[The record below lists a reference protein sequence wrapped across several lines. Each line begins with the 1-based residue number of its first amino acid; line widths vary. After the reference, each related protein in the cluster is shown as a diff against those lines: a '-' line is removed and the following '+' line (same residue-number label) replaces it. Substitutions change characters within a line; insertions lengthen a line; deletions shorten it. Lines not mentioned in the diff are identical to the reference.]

1 MALLFISLILLF
13 IYTWLIFFYRKSWL
27 GIKEFKIGQGWKSK
41 NPVFISI
48 IIAAR
53 NEEENIGHC
62 IKSIIEQTYPSQ
74 MFEVI
79 VVDDHS
85 TDSTA
90 AIVNSFRI
98 ENLHV
103 IKLEDYLGN
112 QELNSY
118 KKKAVETAIG
128 QARGNLIVTTDADCI
143 VPPRWLEIIA
153 NYHEATGDVFIVA
166 PVTYIRPLVTGSF
179 FNQLLNVF
187 QTLDFMMLQG
197 ITGASVHRKFHNMC
211 NGANLA
217 YEKKGFIEAG
227 GFSGI
232 DAIASG
238 DDMLLM
244 HKIQNLYPD
253 KIGYLKSAGVIV
265 QTHPAKNIREFL
277 NQRIRWASKADKYP
291 EKKITGVLALVYL
304 FNAWIFFIAICSFFY
319 LKALYLLL
327 ILLGIK
333 TLAEL
338 LLLVPVAIF
347 FKNRKMIWWFI
358 LCQPFHII
366 YTLLVGWLGKFG
378 TYRWKGRNVK

>member
-1 MALLFISLILLF
+1 MALLLISLFLLL
-13 IYTWLIFFYRKSWL
+13 IYTWLIFYYRKSWL
-27 GIKEFKIGQGWKSK
+27 EIKEFKIGEDWKLK

-53 NEEENIGHC
+53 NEEENIGYC
-62 IKSIIEQTYPSQ
+62 IKSIIEQTYPCHL
-74 MFEVI
+74 FEVI

-90 AIVNSFRI
+90 AIVNSFRK

-103 IKLEDYLGN
+103 IKLEDYIGN
-112 QELNSY
+112 QEINSY
-118 KKKAVETAIG
+118 KKRAVETAIG
-128 QARGNLIVTTDADCI
+128 QARGRLIVTTDADCV
-143 VPPRWLEIIA
+143 VPLQWLELIA
-153 NYHEATGDVFIVA
+153 NYHKRTGVVLIVA
-166 PVTYIRPLVTGSF
+166 PVTYTRPPITDSF
-179 FNQLLNVF
+179 FNRFLKVF
-187 QTLDFMMLQG
+187 QSLDFMMLQG
-197 ITGASVHRKFHNMC
+197 ITGASVYKKFHNMC

-217 YEKKGFIEAG
+217 YEKKVFIEAG

-232 DAIASG
+232 DKIASG

-244 HKIQNLYPD
+244 HKIQKLYPD

-265 QTHPAKNIREFL
+265 QTHPAKNIREFV

-291 EKKITGVLALVYL
+291 DKKITGVLVLVYL

-319 LKALYLLL
+319 LKALFLLL
-327 ILLGIK
+327 LLLGIK

-338 LLLVPVAIF
+338 LLLFPVAVF
-347 FKNRKMIWWFI
+347 FKNRKMLWWFI

-366 YTLLVGWLGKFG
+366 YTLLAGWLGKFD

>member
-1 MALLFISLILLF
+1 MALLLISLFLLF
-13 IYTWLIFFYRKSWL
+13 IYAWLIFFYWNSWL
-27 GIKEFKIGQGWKSK
+27 DIKEFTIGQNCKLK
-41 NPVFISI
+41 NPVFITI

-62 IKSIIEQTYPSQ
+62 IKSIIEQTYPGNL
-74 MFEVI
+74 FEVM

-90 AIVNSFRI
+90 TIVNSFRR

-103 IKLEDYLGN
+103 IKLEDYVGN
-112 QELNSY
+112 QKLNSY

-128 QARGNLIVTTDADCI
+128 QAKGSLIVTTDADCV
-143 VPPRWLEIIA
+143 VPPHWLEIIA
-153 NYHEATGDVFIVA
+153 NYHEVTGNVFIVA
-166 PVTYIRPLVTGSF
+166 PVTYRKTAVKGSF
-179 FNQLLNVF
+179 FNQLLHVF

-197 ITGASVHRKFHNMC
+197 ITGASVHRNFHNMC

-217 YEKKGFIEAG
+217 YEKKVFIEAG

-232 DAIASG
+232 DEIASG

-244 HKIQNLYPD
+244 HKIQKLYPD
-253 KIGYLKSAGVIV
+253 KIGYLKSADVIV
-265 QTHPAKNIREFL
+265 QTHPAKNIREFM

-291 EKKITGVLALVYL
+291 DKKITGVLVLVYL
-304 FNAWIFFIAICSFFY
+304 LNAWIFIIAICSFFY
-319 LKALYLLL
+319 LKVLYLMLL
-327 ILLGIK
+327 LLGIK

-338 LLLVPVAIF
+338 FLLFPVAVF
-347 FKNRKMIWWFI
+347 FKKRKLLWWFI

-366 YTLLVGWLGKFG
+366 YTLLAGWMGKFG
-378 TYRWKGRNVK
+378 TYSWKGRNVK